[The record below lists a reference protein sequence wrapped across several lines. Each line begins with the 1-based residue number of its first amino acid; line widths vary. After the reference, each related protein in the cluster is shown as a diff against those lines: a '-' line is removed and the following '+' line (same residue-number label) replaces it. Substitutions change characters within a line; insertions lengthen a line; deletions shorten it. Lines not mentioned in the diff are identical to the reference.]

1 MFNINIYGSNNIVA
15 SGDQVQQTTA
25 ITKAGDIQSL
35 IEKLRAA
42 NVKEADLK
50 DLERAIDADKTPKK
64 GKIGSHVGSWFGQM
78 IGKAASGAWKVAIET
93 APTLIMQLLKSY
105 YGWQ

>member
-50 DLERAIDADKTPKK
+50 DLERAI
-64 GKIGSHVGSWFGQM
+64 
-78 IGKAASGAWKVAIET
+78 
-93 APTLIMQLLKSY
+93 
-105 YGWQ
+105 